1 MDLRLAYSFADLS
14 NSYPVNLKVP
24 SDNREI
30 EYRIDRE
37 RL

>member
-1 MDLRLAYSFADLS
+1 MDFRLAHSFADLS